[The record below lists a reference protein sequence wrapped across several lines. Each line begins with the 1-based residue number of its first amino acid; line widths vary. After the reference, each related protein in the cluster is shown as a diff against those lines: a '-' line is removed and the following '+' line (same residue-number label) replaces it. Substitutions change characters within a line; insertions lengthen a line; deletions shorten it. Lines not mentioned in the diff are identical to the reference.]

1 MHMSVPNRRGSL
13 PQQVMHERRVI
24 DDCRVCEAST
34 SSQERCIRFDCDM
47 LREKKKHEEGL
58 PSEARSKRHTSSA
71 EAVGKAVSP
80 NKTVAANDERA
91 RSCEAACALP
101 SDGVGEP
108 WRR

>member
-1 MHMSVPNRRGSL
+1 
-13 PQQVMHERRVI
+13 
-24 DDCRVCEAST
+24 
-34 SSQERCIRFDCDM
+34 M

-91 RSCEAACALP
+91 RSCLRIAIGWRLTP
-101 SDGVGEP
+101 GGELVFLGIF
-108 WRR
+108 